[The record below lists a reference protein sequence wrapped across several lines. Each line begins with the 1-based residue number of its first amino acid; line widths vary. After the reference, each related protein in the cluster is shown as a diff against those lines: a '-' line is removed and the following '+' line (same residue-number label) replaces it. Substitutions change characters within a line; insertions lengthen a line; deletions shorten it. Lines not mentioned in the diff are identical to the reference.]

1 MSSGLF
7 WFGFSFLPIQFGVF
21 QWSIPNLL
29 LPCAAGGSCA
39 AGAAVAPVRRRG
51 RGRRRR
57 TAGGSCATGVPLPA
71 TRAAG
76 GSRVL
81 PEALMCRRGRPS
93 RRCGRRVREPLGLPL
108 LPSAGVAA
116 ARGIVRP
123 HLRRRVPAILSKR
136 HLLVHL
142 PSNLELPRL
151 SFLWEKNY
159 VMYYAYANLLFVTQ
173 S

>member
-1 MSSGLF
+1 MSSGPV
-7 WFGFSFLPIQFGVF
+7 WFDFSFLPIQFGVF

-29 LPCAAGGSCA
+29 LPCAAGA
-39 AGAAVAPVRRRG
+39 D
-51 RGRRRR
+51 
-57 TAGGSCATGVPLPA
+57 AGGPHEARAPPGCRSLPP
-71 TRAAG
+71 G
-76 GSRVL
+76 P
-81 PEALMCRRGRPS
+81 PEALVRRRGRPS
-93 RRCGRRVREPLGLPL
+93 RRCGRRVRELLGLPL

-159 VMYYAYANLLFVTQ
+159 VMYYAYADLLFVTQ

>member
-1 MSSGLF
+1 MVNPQS
-7 WFGFSFLPIQFGVF
+7 
-21 QWSIPNLL
+21 
-29 LPCAAGGSCA
+29 
-39 AGAAVAPVRRRG
+39 APVRR

-76 GSRVL
+76 GSRVP
-81 PEALMCRRGRPS
+81 PEALVRRRGRPS
-93 RRCGRRVREPLGLPL
+93 RRCGWRVRDPLGLPL
-108 LPSAGVAA
+108 LPNAGVAA

-123 HLRRRVPAILSKR
+123 HLWRRVPAILSKR

-159 VMYYAYANLLFVTQ
+159 VMYYAYADLLF
-173 S
+173 